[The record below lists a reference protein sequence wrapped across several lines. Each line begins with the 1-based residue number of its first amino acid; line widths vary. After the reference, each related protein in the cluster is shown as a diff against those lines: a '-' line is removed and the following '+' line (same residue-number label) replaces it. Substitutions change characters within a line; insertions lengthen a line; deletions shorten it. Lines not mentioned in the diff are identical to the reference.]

1 MNKTKKK
8 IFVNTAL
15 CSINPKWGYNKSLY
29 KSLYPLYS
37 NQNVMM
43 IYRDLHDRIFE
54 IKNSIKYEDDFFTY
68 EKYVFELKIREHH
81 KIYTNPN
88 GNSLMPSKENKTFMF
103 ELIKNIVRIA
113 SKSLYLYDNRKYFL
127 GIIENAK
134 IDWELSEKE
143 FWSKYFG
150 VIWKNRVL
158 NH

>member
-1 MNKTKKK
+1 
-8 IFVNTAL
+8 
-15 CSINPKWGYNKSLY
+15 
-29 KSLYPLYS
+29 
-37 NQNVMM
+37 
-43 IYRDLHDRIFE
+43 
-54 IKNSIKYEDDFFTY
+54 
-68 EKYVFELKIREHH
+68 
-81 KIYTNPN
+81 
-88 GNSLMPSKENKTFMF
+88 MPSKENKTFMF